1 MSFDLQQYIGLI
13 PTLNVLCGE
22 LFPTK
27 IRATSNGIVMATTY
41 ISFMLN
47 LKIYPIAVA
56 AFAFH
61 YVMYFYAAMMAF
73 MVVWGG
79 LTIKYTDKLSLT
91 EIQDMH
97 KKTDECEITSR
108 NREEPQGRE
117 DEDGN
122 KKCYSNSIEMDE
134 VCQVAFKQEEVN
146 EKKGQ
151 DWVTICQ
158 AIANR

>member
-1 MSFDLQQYIGLI
+1 M
-13 PTLNVLCGE
+13 V
-22 LFPTK
+22 
-27 IRATSNGIVMATTY
+27 
-41 ISFMLN
+41 N

-91 EIQDMH
+91 EIQEMQ

-108 NREEPQGRE
+108 NRDEPQGKE
-117 DEDGN
+117 DAGGN
-122 KKCYSNSIEMDE
+122 GKCYTNSIEMDE
-134 VCQVAFKQEEVN
+134 VCKEVFKQEDVN
-146 EKKGQ
+146 EKRDKN
-151 DWVTICQ
+151 WVTICQ
-158 AIANR
+158 AIGNR

>member
-41 ISFMLN
+41 ISFMVN

-79 LTIKYTDKLSLT
+79 ITIKYTDKLSLT

-97 KKTDECEITSR
+97 KKNDECGIPSR
-108 NREEPQGRE
+108 NRDEPQGKE
-117 DEDGN
+117 DEGGN
-122 KKCYSNSIEMDE
+122 EKGYTNSIEMDE
-134 VCQVAFKQEEVN
+134 VFKQEDVN
-146 EKKGQ
+146 EKKDQ

-158 AIANR
+158 AIGNR